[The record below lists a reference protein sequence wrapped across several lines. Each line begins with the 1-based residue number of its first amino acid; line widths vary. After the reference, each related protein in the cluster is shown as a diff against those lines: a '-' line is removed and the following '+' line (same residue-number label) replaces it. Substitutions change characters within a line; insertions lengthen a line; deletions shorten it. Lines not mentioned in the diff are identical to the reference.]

1 MVILNNEQ
9 AARRAEQSTSNKPGM
24 CQQWTRD
31 LYNAPSVGDVD
42 LDGDADAI
50 DGWKKEHGRHAGD
63 RTAPRGFPMTWS
75 GGSKGHGHRA
85 ISLGQNRVRTID
97 GNGPGRVATVTMDF
111 FEKNWNMKY
120 IGWSE
125 TISGIAIPVVKIAI
139 PKPSPPTKKSV
150 QQIAKEVIDGK
161 WGDGEE
167 RIRRLDRAGYDYNTV
182 QAMVNRL
189 LR

>member
-1 MVILNNEQ
+1 
-9 AARRAEQSTSNKPGM
+9 
-24 CQQWTRD
+24 
-31 LYNAPSVGDVD
+31 
-42 LDGDADAI
+42 
-50 DGWKKEHGRHAGD
+50 
-63 RTAPRGFPMTWS
+63 MTWS

-97 GNGPGRVATVTMDF
+97 GNGLGRVATVTMDF
-111 FEKNWNMKY
+111 FEKNWHMKY
-120 IGWSE
+120 VGWSE
-125 TISGIAIPVVKIAI
+125 TISGIEIPVVKIAV
-139 PKPSPPTKKSV
+139 PKPAPPAKKSV